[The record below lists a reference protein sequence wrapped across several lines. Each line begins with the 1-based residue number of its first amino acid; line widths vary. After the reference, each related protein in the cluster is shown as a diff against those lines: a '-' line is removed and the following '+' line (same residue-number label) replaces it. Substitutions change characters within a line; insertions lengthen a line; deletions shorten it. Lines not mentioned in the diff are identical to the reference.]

1 MKQILNFSMLYIVA
15 ALKAAGC
22 CHCRSKSRA
31 AAPLEGNTWRLSK
44 LMGEDIE
51 TSGESFTL
59 TFNDEGRLNG
69 VGSGNRLF
77 GDYKAASDG
86 KLDIGQLGS
95 TRMMCPDIETE
106 NRYFMAVGTA
116 TAYEIDGETLMLLD
130 DGEVLAMFTLV
141 KPEGN

>member
-1 MKQILNFSMLYIVA
+1 MKQILNISMLCITT
-15 ALKAAGC
+15 ALIIAGC

-31 AAPLEGNTWRLSK
+31 AAPLEGNTWRLIK

-59 TFNDEGRLNG
+59 TFTDEGRIAG
-69 VGSGNRLF
+69 VGSCNRLF
-77 GDYKAASDG
+77 GDYTAAADG

-95 TRMMCPDIETE
+95 TRMMCPDIERE

-116 TAYEIDGETLMLLD
+116 TAYEIDGETMMLLD
-130 DGEVLAMFTLV
+130 DGEVLAMFALV

>member
-1 MKQILNFSMLYIVA
+1 MKQILNFSMLCIVA
-15 ALKAAGC
+15 VLIAAGC
-22 CHCRSKSRA
+22 CHCRSKSRTA
-31 AAPLEGNTWRLSK
+31 VPLANTWKLVK
-44 LMGEDIE
+44 LMGQDIE
-51 TSGESFTL
+51 AEGESFTL

-130 DGEVLAMFTLV
+130 DGEVLAVFALV
-141 KPEGN
+141 KAEEN

>member
-1 MKQILNFSMLYIVA
+1 MKQILNFSMLCIVA
-15 ALKAAGC
+15 ALIAAGC
-22 CHCRSKSRA
+22 CHCRSKSRTA
-31 AAPLEGNTWRLSK
+31 VPLTNTWKLVK
-44 LMGEDIE
+44 LMGQDIE
-51 TSGESFTL
+51 AGGESFTL

-130 DGEVLAMFTLV
+130 DGEVLAVFSLV
-141 KPEGN
+141 KIQN